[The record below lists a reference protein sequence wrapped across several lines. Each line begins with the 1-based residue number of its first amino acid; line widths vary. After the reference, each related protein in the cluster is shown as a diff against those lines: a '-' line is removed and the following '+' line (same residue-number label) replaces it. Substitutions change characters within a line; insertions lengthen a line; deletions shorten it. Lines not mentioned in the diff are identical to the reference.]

1 MPSPPRLTTRQT
13 AMPAK
18 KPNGPKLG
26 ELLAK
31 RGRMDR
37 ELLFKALAAQ
47 RSVGG
52 RLGTCLLELDGVTE
66 EDLLNVLSGQLDVPF
81 ASPEDMRSIAPEIIA
96 LVPRKLAE
104 KFRAV
109 PVRASRTQ
117 LTVAMVSPHDL
128 AALDELA
135 FVSGRRVR
143 PHVCSETRLLE
154 ALARYYKV
162 DIPTRFVKLV
172 DRLNRERFLWSRD
185 GETVGGTAE
194 LVREELGSP
203 PAAMPTPPEAEGEAP
218 PQPPSPAPP
227 GDRIEDFE
235 ARLAEPGDRDSI
247 GKALIEFASGRASV
261 SLLIKL
267 QKQQASGWLGSV
279 PPLSPEAVAACRVP
293 LSEPSLLQTLLQ
305 GAPLHRGPLP
315 RLAAHSEI
323 DRVLGGETVR
333 DVLALPLRVRERLVA
348 VWFLTSREGV
358 LPATLVEQAK
368 ILAERASV
376 ALELLI
382 LRHKLKQT

>member
-1 MPSPPRLTTRQT
+1 
-13 AMPAK
+13 MPAK

-81 ASPEDMRSIAPEIIA
+81 ASPEDMRSIAPDVIE

-104 KFRAV
+104 KYRAV

-143 PHVCSETRLLE
+143 SQVCSEVRLLE

-172 DRLNRERFLWSRD
+172 DRLNRARFLWSRD
-185 GETVGGTAE
+185 GETAGDRPQP
-194 LVREELGSP
+194 VREEHSP
-203 PAAMPTPPEAEGEAP
+203 PSAETPTQPGAQAEAA
-218 PQPPSPAPP
+218 PQPPAQPAVSP
-227 GDRIEDFE
+227 DQLDEFE
-235 ARLAEPGDRDSI
+235 ARLAEPTDRDSI
-247 GKALIEFASGRASV
+247 GRVLIEFASGRASV
-261 SLLIKL
+261 SLLLKL
-267 QKQQASGWLGSV
+267 QKQQASGWLGSI
-279 PPLSPEAVAACRVP
+279 PPLSSEAVASCRVP
-293 LSEPSLLQTLLQ
+293 LSEPSLLQSLLQ
-305 GAPLHRGPLP
+305 GAALHRGPLP

-323 DRVLGGETVR
+323 DRVLGGERVE
-333 DVLALPLRVRERLVA
+333 DVLALPLKVRERLVA
-348 VWFLTSREGV
+348 VWFLTSRAGT
-358 LPATLVEQAK
+358 LPASLVEQARV
-368 ILAERASV
+368 LAERASV